1 MMTEKPLR
9 FYGRRKGRPMRGARA
24 HAFEQLDSVAIVL
37 PAEGS
42 VQPANLL
49 PARSEYRLEI
59 GFGSGEHLV
68 AEAIANPTI
77 GFLGA
82 EPFRNGLSA
91 TMLGIVQNDLQNI
104 RIYPDDARALLN
116 ALAPASLDMI
126 YLLFSDPWR
135 KARHAERRFVSP
147 ENLARI
153 ARVLKPSARFR
164 IATDDPG
171 LQDWTEEQMGNQSYF
186 MPTPGLFASR
196 PDWPTTRYEGK
207 AIAAGRH
214 CKYYEYQRHS
224 EDH

>member
-1 MMTEKPLR
+1 
-9 FYGRRKGRPMRGARA
+9 MRGARA
-24 HAFEQLDSVAIVL
+24 EAFEQLDRVAITL
-37 PAEGS
+37 PNPGALL
-42 VQPANLL
+42 QPTTLL
-49 PARSEYRLEI
+49 PGKSAYRLEI
-59 GFGSGEHLV
+59 GFGSGEHLL
-68 AEAIANPTI
+68 AEAMAKPDI

-91 TMLGIVQNDLQNI
+91 TMLGIVQNDLHNI

-153 ARVLKPSARFR
+153 ARALKPGARFR

-171 LQDWTEEQMGNQSYF
+171 LQEWTEEQMGNQSYF
-186 MPTPGLFASR
+186 LPAPGLYTER
-196 PDWPTTRYEGK
+196 PNWPETRYESK
-207 AIAAGRH
+207 AKTAGRH
-214 CKYYEYQRHS
+214 CKYYEYQRS
-224 EDH
+224 AEGS

>member
-1 MMTEKPLR
+1 MTGTTDKPLR

-24 HAFEQLDSVAIVL
+24 QAFAQLDAYAITL
-37 PAEGS
+37 PDDAT
-42 VQPANLL
+42 VLL
-49 PARSEYRLEI
+49 PATTLPDKSAYRLEI
-59 GFGSGEHLV
+59 GFGSGEHML
-68 AEAIANPTI
+68 AEALANPGI

-91 TMLGIVQNDLQNI
+91 TMLGIVQNSINNI

-135 KARHAERRFVSP
+135 KARHADRRFVSP

-153 ARVLKPSARFR
+153 ARVLKPGARFR

-171 LQDWTEEQMGNQSYF
+171 LQDWTEEQMGIQSYF
-186 MPTPGLFASR
+186 TPAPGLFGAR
-196 PDWPTTRYEGK
+196 PDWPNTRYEGK
-207 AIAAGRH
+207 AMAAGRT
-214 CKYYEYQRHS
+214 CKYYEYQRL
-224 EDH
+224 